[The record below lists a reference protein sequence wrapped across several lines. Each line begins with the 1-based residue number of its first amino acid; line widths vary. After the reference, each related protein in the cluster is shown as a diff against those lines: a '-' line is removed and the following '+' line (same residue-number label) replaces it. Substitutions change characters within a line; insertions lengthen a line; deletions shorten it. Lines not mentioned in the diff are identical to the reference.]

1 MRGDLARWFFFLIL
15 TMFPLLATFP
25 LQRKGNIRGY
35 RGRFSERPGL
45 RKVATAATAAA
56 EGAALPSECKKG
68 EVQGEQDGYWLEK
81 HNLENRGISLVPA
94 T

>member
-1 MRGDLARWFFFLIL
+1 MRGDLDCWFFFLIL

-25 LQRKGNIRGY
+25 LQRKGSIRGI
-35 RGRFSERPGL
+35 RGCFSERPGL
-45 RKVATAATAAA
+45 WEVATAATAAA
-56 EGAALPSECKKG
+56 EGAALHSEYKKG
-68 EVQGEQDGYWLEK
+68 EVQGEGDGYWLEK